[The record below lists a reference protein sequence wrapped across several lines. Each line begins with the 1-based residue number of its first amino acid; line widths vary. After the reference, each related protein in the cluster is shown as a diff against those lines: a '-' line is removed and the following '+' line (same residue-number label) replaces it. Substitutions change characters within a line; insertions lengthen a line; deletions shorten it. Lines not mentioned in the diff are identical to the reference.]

1 MSQPTDHV
9 TRYPSEP
16 GTAPDGGTDPGSD
29 ELLVVEDSSI
39 HFRVG
44 KSFLPAVDR
53 VSLRI
58 NRGEIV
64 GLVGESGSGKSTL
77 GMSLLR
83 MVPAPGKVA
92 NGRIVFSGRNLLDL
106 PESEM
111 RLIRGASIS
120 LVVQDALA
128 VMNPVTTVGEQMD
141 EVVRDHVGGDKR
153 SIRSR
158 AVEMLRRVHL
168 PQAEAIPHRYP
179 HQLSGGMQQRVVI
192 AEALLLGPEL
202 IVADEPTTAL
212 DVTIQA
218 HILDLLREVRA
229 SLRTSILFI
238 THDLATVGELCDTVL
253 VMYAG
258 RIVESGTVAA
268 VFGAPRHP
276 YTRALFAGLLLLR
289 GEPPKEL
296 KPLPGQPP
304 RADNWPSGCSFHP
317 RCPLRAELGNP
328 SLCEEEEPAAGAT
341 TDHWAACHFSDVPS
355 TSKAG

>member
-1 MSQPTDHV
+1 MSQPIDHM
-9 TRYPSEP
+9 TPYPSEP
-16 GTAPDGGTDPGSD
+16 GTAPDGGTAPGSE
-29 ELLVVEDSSI
+29 ELLVVEDLSI

-44 KSFLPAVDR
+44 TSFLPAVDR

-141 EVVRDHVGGDKR
+141 EVIRDHVGGDKR

-168 PQAEAIPHRYP
+168 PQAEAVPERYP

-229 SLRTSILFI
+229 SFAPASSSSPMTWLP
-238 THDLATVGELCDTVL
+238 LAS
-253 VMYAG
+253 YATPYWSCTPG

-268 VFGAPRHP
+268 VFGGPLHP

-304 RADNWPSGCSFHP
+304 RADSWPSGCPFHP

-328 SLCEEEEPAAGAT
+328 SLCEEEEPAAGTT